1 MAALIRLIETLAPE
15 ELQVVL
21 EHVRGLPFTPS
32 TLANAADPQAA
43 SPARTSGSHLL
54 EEAHPITQL
63 LHARLNACVA
73 AYARELAALHPAFD
87 GPPLPGGQGVHS
99 WREPLQVLRYRPGQ
113 RYVFHHDCDVNP
125 ASSAYHRVITAILYL
140 NDSFSGGETEFV
152 GELVRPRP
160 GHAVV
165 FPSNWCFPHSGREV
179 RSGEKYVVVTWFHAA
194 LA

>member
-1 MAALIRLIETLAPE
+1 VAALIRLIETLAPE

-21 EHVRGLPFTPS
+21 EHVRGLPFSPS
-32 TLANAADPQAA
+32 TLANAVDPQAA

-87 GPPLPGGQGVHS
+87 GPPLPGG
-99 WREPLQVLRYRPGQ
+99 
-113 RYVFHHDCDVNP
+113 YVFHHDCDVNP

-140 NDSFSGGETEFV
+140 NDGFSGGETEFV

-179 RSGEKYVVVTWFHAA
+179 SSGEKYVVVTWFHAA